1 MTMTVPDNTTPPPV
15 PGRVSRALIR
25 MFMKP
30 ARIVQAESLGEDV
43 RLITMASPAFRNLQW
58 TPGDKLQIAMGSAF
72 VARTYT
78 PVEWDSAEGATRIVA
93 FAHGSGP
100 GSEWVRRT
108 APGDTCHVFGPR
120 SSLDLTRATPACVML
135 GDETSIAL
143 AYALSCSR
151 AEGDARYLLEVGDVA
166 NVREVLARL
175 NLGGVELF
183 ARSAYDQHLET
194 MAGRL
199 SALADDATMFVLT
212 GKASSIQRW
221 RRALNAKRVR
231 ATRIMTKA
239 YWAPGKAGLD

>member
-1 MTMTVPDNTTPPPV
+1 MTMAAPDTRTPPA

-58 TPGDKLQIAMGSAF
+58 TPGDKLQITMGSAF

-78 PVEWDSAEGATRIVA
+78 PVEWDSVEGVTRIVA

-120 SSLDLTRATPACVML
+120 SSLDLTRATPACVVL

-151 AEGDARYLLEVGDVA
+151 AEGNARYLLEVGDVA
-166 NVREVLARL
+166 NVREVLTRL
-175 NLGGVELF
+175 SLAHVELF

-199 SALADDATMFVLT
+199 SAFADDDATTFILT

-231 ATRIMTKA
+231 AARIMTKA
-239 YWAPGKAGLD
+239 YWAPGKTGLD